1 MEMTYKI
8 SENGVTDYQFHG
20 TTAEMLSAALS
31 LICVQHSNLLTEDS
45 AQAAE
50 EYRKTLLGM
59 LYDPRGEV
67 WNDVEY
73 YNAGR
78 GADAPAAQ

>member
-8 SENGVTDYQFHG
+8 SENGTMDYHFRG
-20 TTAEMLSAALS
+20 TGADMLSAALS
-31 LICVQHSNLLTEDS
+31 LICVQHSNLLAEDS

-50 EYRKTLLGM
+50 EYRKTLLEM
-59 LYDPRGEV
+59 LCDPQCEV
-67 WNDVEY
+67 WNDAEY